1 MYFFGQHIPDWY
13 IKVSLWL
20 EWTIPMC
27 QLVSA
32 AIGMPHMQGCMY
44 SLKIVVPGM
53 SLVILLPACQLNRGL
68 KLKLQLRAYY
78 KKSLFFTDQR
88 KIFMLIDSL

>member
-1 MYFFGQHIPDWY
+1 
-13 IKVSLWL
+13 
-20 EWTIPMC
+20 
-27 QLVSA
+27 
-32 AIGMPHMQGCMY
+32 MQGCMY

-78 KKSLFFTDQR
+78 RKSLLFTDQR
-88 KIFMLIDSL
+88 KIFMLIEFSVNNVNKFFQQHFDQLFQIHI

>member
-1 MYFFGQHIPDWY
+1 
-13 IKVSLWL
+13 
-20 EWTIPMC
+20 MC

-32 AIGMPHMQGCMY
+32 AFRMPHMQGCMY
-44 SLKIVVPGM
+44 SLKIVVPVPGM

-78 KKSLFFTDQR
+78 RKSLFFTDQR

>member
-1 MYFFGQHIPDWY
+1 MKPIINSIIASACTFFGQHIPDWY

-20 EWTIPMC
+20 EWIIPMC

-32 AIGMPHMQGCMY
+32 VIRMPHMQGCMY

-68 KLKLQLRAYY
+68 KIEAP
-78 KKSLFFTDQR
+78 T
-88 KIFMLIDSL
+88 

>member
-1 MYFFGQHIPDWY
+1 
-13 IKVSLWL
+13 
-20 EWTIPMC
+20 MC

-32 AIGMPHMQGCMY
+32 VIRMPHMQGCIN
-44 SLKIVVPGM
+44 SLKIVVHVPGM

-78 KKSLFFTDQR
+78 RKSLFFTDQR

>member
-1 MYFFGQHIPDWY
+1 MYFFCQHIPDWY

-20 EWTIPMC
+20 EWIIPMC

-32 AIGMPHMQGCMY
+32 AIEMPHMQGCMY

-68 KLKLQLRAYY
+68 KLKLQIEPIIGNPY
-78 KKSLFFTDQR
+78 SLQIR
-88 KIFMLIDSL
+88 ERYLCW